1 MLQWSES
8 YELGVEEIDSEH
20 RNMFGFVADVEKAI
34 ERGDLDECSALVD
47 RFIEAS
53 KTHFANEEKLLV
65 REEYPEITGHCDYH
79 RSLVQRARD
88 LKATCEEEIEAG
100 KIENCYMDM
109 IDLLL
114 DDIVKG
120 DLQIKSYLQDR
131 FNL

>member
-20 RNMFGFVADVEKAI
+20 KIMFGFVADVEKAI

-47 RFIEAS
+47 RFIES
-53 KTHFANEEKLLV
+53 SQTHFENEEKLLA
-65 REEYPEITGHCDYH
+65 REEYPDIVNHCDYH
-79 RSLVQRARD
+79 KSLVQRARD
-88 LKATCEEEIEAG
+88 LKAICEEEIKAG
-100 KIENCYMDM
+100 KIENCYLEM

-120 DLQIKSYLQDR
+120 DLQIKSYLQVR